1 GPPPSR
7 SRLPPRTTENPCART
22 WRSCYRNQSVIMP
35 IQGGAMRLTRFGL
48 LLLAAAGALCGARFA
63 LEHVGKLVRVTDPQI
78 APDGKAI
85 ALVVARTNFDED
97 RYDPELVLMDVATRA
112 QRVLTHDR
120 RGLSQPRWSPD
131 GSRLAF
137 LATVEGKAQI
147 FVLPVGGG

>member
-1 GPPPSR
+1 
-7 SRLPPRTTENPCART
+7 
-22 WRSCYRNQSVIMP
+22 
-35 IQGGAMRLTRFGL
+35 MRLTRLGV

-120 RGLSQPRWSPD
+120 RGLS
-131 GSRLAF
+131 
-137 LATVEGKAQI
+137 
-147 FVLPVGGG
+147 